1 MELEGLD
8 PWAAGAVELVAGNTT
23 VDESIY
29 VPGLQAFTSYLLR
42 VFGRNQG
49 GLVSRVPLDIRATTR
64 ATVPAP
70 PDNIQLKAISCC
82 SVHLSWTPAHPPT
95 GDIARFEVGYRQE
108 ARYWSSPTEV
118 SLLHQGACVEAAE
131 LRSRRAASASFCYVF
146 NDLSPDT
153 IYGFRIRAFNRDVE
167 EASEWSAVVAVT
179 TQAAPTTAPPLPAP
193 ASNVTAPAPP
203 PTPRPAP
210 PAPPLDLPTNSSQG
224 AGAGA
229 EAEPS
234 NYHTLTL
241 VVGLLFGL
249 VFLGVTV
256 TALVYKLKIVRLK
269 QQMRNEELWNHGRDP
284 GELSHSVSYVG
295 GASTSTRFSDLNNT
309 YSTYATISAA
319 SLNTSF
325 VAAEIQARRLPEP
338 PPGPAGGNRAALVT
352 EPEYCYA
359 SYELEAL
366 PVSGQVQGP
375 GQGPVQG
382 PGYLDMSRSPSRR
395 HSATLESTRI
405 QEEELQEEECTD
417 TEGYLRPTFPNT
429 DLLSPVRPP
438 DTEPGQRRLSGPGP
452 EAVIEP
458 ESYEVP
464 GDLRPRLPVIDN
476 NPPDLV
482 RLHPPPPPPPAG
494 LSSLE
499 PEVGF
504 ERSEPPR
511 LSQTSSLG
519 SSKRNSPSEPLMKAG
534 QPPGLIRSTKI

>member
-1 MELEGLD
+1 M
-8 PWAAGAVELVAGNTT
+8 
-23 VDESIY
+23 
-29 VPGLQAFTSYLLR
+29 
-42 VFGRNQG
+42 
-49 GLVSRVPLDIRATTR
+49 
-64 ATVPAP
+64 
-70 PDNIQLKAISCC
+70 
-82 SVHLSWTPAHPPT
+82 
-95 GDIARFEVGYRQE
+95 
-108 ARYWSSPTEV
+108 
-118 SLLHQGACVEAAE
+118 
-131 LRSRRAASASFCYVF
+131 
-146 NDLSPDT
+146 
-153 IYGFRIRAFNRDVE
+153 
-167 EASEWSAVVAVT
+167 
-179 TQAAPTTAPPLPAP
+179 
-193 ASNVTAPAPP
+193 
-203 PTPRPAP
+203 
-210 PAPPLDLPTNSSQG
+210 
-224 AGAGA
+224 
-229 EAEPS
+229 
-234 NYHTLTL
+234 
-241 VVGLLFGL
+241 VGLLFGL

-325 VAAEIQARRLPEP
+325 AAAEIQARRLPEP
-338 PPGPAGGNRAALVT
+338 PPGPASGNRAALVT

-366 PVSGQVQGP
+366 PVSGQ
-375 GQGPVQG
+375 VQG

-482 RLHPPPPPPPAG
+482 RLHPAPPPAG

>member
-1 MELEGLD
+1 M
-8 PWAAGAVELVAGNTT
+8 
-23 VDESIY
+23 
-29 VPGLQAFTSYLLR
+29 
-42 VFGRNQG
+42 
-49 GLVSRVPLDIRATTR
+49 
-64 ATVPAP
+64 
-70 PDNIQLKAISCC
+70 
-82 SVHLSWTPAHPPT
+82 HLSWTPAHPPT

-146 NDLSPDT
+146 NDLRPAT

-179 TQAAPTTAPPLPAP
+179 TQAAPPPAPPLPAP

-203 PTPRPAP
+203 PTPTPRPAP

-229 EAEPS
+229 GEEAEPS
-234 NYHTLTL
+234 SYHTLTL

-269 QQMRNEELWNHGRDP
+269 QQMRSEELWNHGRDP

-295 GASTSTRFSDLNNT
+295 GASTSTRFSDLNAT

-325 VAAEIQARRLPEP
+325 AAAEIQARRLPEP
-338 PPGPAGGNRAALVT
+338 PPGPAAGNRAALVT

-366 PVSGQVQGP
+366 PGP
-375 GQGPVQG
+375 GQGQG

-405 QEEELQEEECTD
+405 QEELQEEECTD

-464 GDLRPRLPVIDN
+464 GDLRPRQPVIDT

-482 RLHPPPPPPPAG
+482 RLHPPPAPAG

-519 SSKRNSPSEPLMKAG
+519 SSKRNSPSEPLIKAG
-534 QPPGLIRSTKI
+534 QPPAVSGQGLIRSTKI